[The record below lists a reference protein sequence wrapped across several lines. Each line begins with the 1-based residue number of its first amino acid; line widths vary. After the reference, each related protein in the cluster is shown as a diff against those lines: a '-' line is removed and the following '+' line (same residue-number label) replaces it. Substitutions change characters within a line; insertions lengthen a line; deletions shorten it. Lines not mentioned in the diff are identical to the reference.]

1 MTCTDCLLKDCCYWR
16 GKVNIV
22 DCEMKQV
29 STKNVDTCGVR
40 EPERSHVCG
49 KLLIRVNTNL
59 RSKCGL
65 IFLM

>member
-49 KLLIRVNTNL
+49 KGGGNKNE
-59 RSKCGL
+59 
-65 IFLM
+65 